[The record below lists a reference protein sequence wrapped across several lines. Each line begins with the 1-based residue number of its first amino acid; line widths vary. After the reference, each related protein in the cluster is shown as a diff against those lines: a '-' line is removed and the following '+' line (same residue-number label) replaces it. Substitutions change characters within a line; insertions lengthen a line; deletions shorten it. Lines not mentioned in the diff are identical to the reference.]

1 MNMHKNAKLTPLGR
15 ERMVKMMLDGH
26 TPTKAAALAGVS
38 PVTARK
44 WLVRYQAEGRAGL
57 QDYSSRPKRLRQP
70 TPARTIKR
78 IIALR
83 RQRLTGR
90 HIAQTVGVSPATVS
104 RVLKRAGLSRLK
116 DLEPAEPAR
125 RSAAGSRRRSTPYI
139 PVGVCP

>member
-1 MNMHKNAKLTPLGR
+1 MNIHKNAKLTPLGR

-26 TPTKAAALAGVS
+26 TPAKAAAVAGVS
-38 PVTARK
+38 PVTAKK
-44 WLVRYQAEGRAGL
+44 WLVRYQAEGWAGL
-57 QDYSSRPKRLRQP
+57 QDRSSRPKRLRQP

-90 HIAQTVGVSPATVS
+90 HIAQTVGVFPATVS

-125 RSAAGSRRRSTPYI
+125 RSAARSRRRSTPYL

>member
-1 MNMHKNAKLTPLGR
+1 MNMHKHAKLTPLGR

-26 TPTKAAALAGVS
+26 TPAKAAAVAGVS

-44 WLVRYQAEGRAGL
+44 WLLRHQAEGWAGL
-57 QDYSSRPKRLRQP
+57 QDRSSRPKRLRLP

-90 HIAQTVGVSPATVS
+90 HIAQMVGVSPATVTCLLQAGPGAETS
-104 RVLKRAGLSRLK
+104 R
-116 DLEPAEPAR
+116 
-125 RSAAGSRRRSTPYI
+125 
-139 PVGVCP
+139 PVATQRPRTG